1 MASNEIPTNND
12 QLFTLAEDAADGLH
26 NHEAAVGV
34 KQNTEAD
41 VRADLAAARA
51 AVAEYDAARNAK
63 ATLGL
68 AQTTADHAGKA
79 SLGAAR
85 KVLALKLGEGWSDA
99 WLPTG
104 FPDQSTAVPA
114 TIQARQE
121 LLFALN
127 GYFTAHPGNEI
138 AALNVTAAQA
148 LTLANALSDARSAVN
163 DATNQVGQKKNL
175 RDAAVA
181 QLKKRLRGL
190 ISELGQ
196 LLADDDPRWNA
207 FGLNLPAAPN
217 TPEVPD
223 APALTVGTA
232 GTVLADWPD
241 ATRADYYRVFKQVVG
256 VDAEFVFANRAS
268 DSDLTLTG
276 LPSGSTVKICVS
288 AVNAAGETAKSD
300 PAQIVV
306 P

>member
-1 MASNEIPTNND
+1 MAGNEMPTNND
-12 QLFTLAEDAADGLH
+12 QIFTLAEDTADGLH
-26 NHEAAVGV
+26 LHEATVGV

-51 AVAEYDAARNAK
+51 AAAEYDASRTAK
-63 ATLGL
+63 SALNT
-68 AQTTADHAGKA
+68 AQTAADTAGKA
-79 SLGAAR
+79 CLSATR
-85 KVLALKLGEGWSDA
+85 KVLALKLGESWSDA

-114 TIQARQE
+114 TVQARQE
-121 LLFALN
+121 LLFAQHRYL
-127 GYFTAHPGNEI
+127 TANPGHEI

-148 LTLANALSDARSAVN
+148 LALANDLSAARSAVN
-163 DATNQVGQKKNL
+163 DALSLTGQKKSL

-190 ISELGQ
+190 IAELGQ

-217 TPEVPD
+217 TPDVPD
-223 APALTVGTA
+223 SPVLTVGTA

-241 ATRADYYRVFKQVVG
+241 ARRADYYRVFKQVVG
-256 VDAEFVFANRAS
+256 TDPDFVFVNRAA

-276 LPSGSTVKICVS
+276 LPSGATVKICVT
-288 AVNAAGETAKSD
+288 AVNAAGESAKSD
-300 PAQIVV
+300 PGQIVV